1 MPQRLPGPST
11 ILAIVPLFI
20 VYTLFIAAM
29 TFVSAPAIAQRT
41 PATAQQSPIRLTSP
55 SGKLQAD
62 VFIDPTDHLAWSL
75 KLDGHPIVESSLL
88 GIDAGSADHGQNIRL
103 GAPIFS
109 INNTSYPWKGVHNTA
124 RNHYR
129 QARIPITGKVR
140 YTLECRAFDDGFA
153 FRYIVPGTN
162 TLVTGESTSWHIPES
177 SRVWYQ
183 ENVYYYEGLHYTSNI
198 KDLGVKMLGPPLT
211 YETPAGIY
219 ATITEAALYDYSGM
233 SLRSD

>member
-20 VYTLFIAAM
+20 VSTLFIAAM

-41 PATAQQSPIRLTSP
+41 PATAQRKPAAAQQSPATAQRSPIRLTSP

-88 GIDAGSADHGQNIRL
+88 GIDAGSADPGQNIRL

-109 INNTSYPWKGVHNTA
+109 INNTSYPWKGVHNTV

-129 QARIPITGKVR
+129 QARIPITGKVS
-140 YTLECRAFDDGFA
+140 Y
-153 FRYIVPGTN
+153 
-162 TLVTGESTSWHIPES
+162 
-177 SRVWYQ
+177 
-183 ENVYYYEGLHYTSNI
+183 
-198 KDLGVKMLGPPLT
+198 
-211 YETPAGIY
+211 
-219 ATITEAALYDYSGM
+219 
-233 SLRSD
+233 